1 MHVRHPHRPAALK
14 QSNNA
19 GMAANPR
26 MWENM
31 PHINQLSP
39 EGAGRAYDG
48 SKDCAPA
55 VVAML
60 ARAAG
65 TGGNLSDA
73 QLIKELGQ
81 GLVGPDGTEPKDM
94 PAMLERA
101 GLPVAGK
108 ALAGRYSDQDVAQ
121 HLNQGHALI
130 AQVEARDERGT
141 TSSHYVTVQGMTP
154 QGNYVVSDPLAD
166 GPYELSPQELRS
178 QVRGAPPDGGM
189 LIPVGASPASAQAA
203 SSAGV
208 AGLPGSCDSFEAAPA
223 RAASSAVNNGALD
236 IKYGDRGPLKAR
248 GKNADVAPE
257 RLKAG
262 QYSQR
267 LMQMKE
273 NNPEKAE
280 QLLGRLEVSRDRKDQ
295 AVLRR
300 VENADSKQPGIGKKT
315 TVEGYSE

>member
-1 MHVRHPHRPAALK
+1 
-14 QSNNA
+14 
-19 GMAANPR
+19 

-39 EGAGRAYDG
+39 EGAGRGYDG
-48 SKDCAPA
+48 AKDCAPA

-154 QGNYVVSDPLAD
+154 QGNYIVSDPLAD
-166 GPYELSPQELRS
+166 GPYELSPQQLRS

-189 LIPVGASPASAQAA
+189 LIPVGASPASGQAA
-203 SSAGV
+203 SSARA

-223 RAASSAVNNGALD
+223 RAAGGAVNNGALD
-236 IKYGDRGPLKAR
+236 IQYGDRGPLR
-248 GKNADVAPE
+248 NKNAEVAPN
-257 RLKAG
+257 RFSPKQFA
-262 QYSQR
+262 QR

-273 NNPEKAE
+273 TNPEKAE
-280 QLLGRLEVSRDRKDQ
+280 KYLGKLEVSRDRQDQ
-295 AVLRR
+295 GVLRR
-300 VENADSKQPGIGKKT
+300 VEKADASQPGIGKKT
-315 TVEGYSE
+315 TGEGFSD